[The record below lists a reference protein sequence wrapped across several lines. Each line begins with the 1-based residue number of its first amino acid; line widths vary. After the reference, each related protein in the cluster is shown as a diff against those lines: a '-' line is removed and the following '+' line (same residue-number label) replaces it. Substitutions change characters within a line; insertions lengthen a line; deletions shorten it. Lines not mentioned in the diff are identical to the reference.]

1 MKNYQFTKKD
11 NGERVKVFPLRS
23 GTIQGCS
30 LPPLLF
36 NTVLE
41 ERKRAEMAR
50 FPPYFQRRSKQLLS
64 EIRHEVLRGK

>member
-1 MKNYQFTKKD
+1 MESKQKTMKNYQFTKKD

-41 ERKRAEMAR
+41 VLDRA
-50 FPPYFQRRSKQLLS
+50 
-64 EIRHEVLRGK
+64 IRQ